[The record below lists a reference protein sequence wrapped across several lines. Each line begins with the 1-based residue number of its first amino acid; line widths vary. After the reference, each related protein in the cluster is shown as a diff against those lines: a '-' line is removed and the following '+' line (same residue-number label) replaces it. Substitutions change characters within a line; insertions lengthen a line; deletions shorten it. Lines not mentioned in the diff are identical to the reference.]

1 MTIPVNV
8 TVLAT
13 ILLITQFAL
22 YAARVLFISLD
33 VLLIGQ
39 LVPDPDKLINRGM
52 ISCQKIF

>member
-13 ILLITQFAL
+13 TLLIRQFAL

-33 VLLIGQ
+33 VLLIRH
-39 LVPDPDKLINRGM
+39 LVPDPDNLINRGM
-52 ISCQKIF
+52 ISYQKIF